1 MLRDVLC
8 VQVLL
13 KSYGKR
19 RGLDVKEAFSH
30 VIFCYGKCSIPKPF
44 AITGSELDEH
54 FGWPVQ
60 EPVEEVNLYFQKR
73 LFSILSG
80 AG

>member
-1 MLRDVLC
+1 MLKDTLC

-13 KSYGKR
+13 KSYGKQ
-19 RGLDVKEAFSH
+19 RGLEVKEAFSH
-30 VIFCYGKCSIPKPF
+30 IIFYCGKCSIPKPF
-44 AITGSELDEH
+44 ALTGSELDVH
-54 FGWPVQ
+54 FGWPVY
-60 EPVEEVNLYFQKR
+60 EVVEEVNRYFQSR